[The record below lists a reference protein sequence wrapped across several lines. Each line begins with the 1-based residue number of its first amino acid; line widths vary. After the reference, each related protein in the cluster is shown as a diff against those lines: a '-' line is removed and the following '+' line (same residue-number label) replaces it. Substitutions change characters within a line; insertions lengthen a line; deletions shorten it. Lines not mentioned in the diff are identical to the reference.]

1 MKQQIEVTTDVE
13 LAEGTM
19 AATEVDGRWIGV
31 ARADGELYGFDDE
44 CSHDECPLTT
54 GSVIGREVECECHGA
69 RFDLRTGA
77 VTKAPATEPI
87 RTYPARVED
96 GKVVVELEP

>member
-1 MKQQIEVTTDVE
+1 MTHEIAVTTDVE
-13 LAEGTM
+13 LADGQM

-31 ARADGELYGFDDE
+31 ARTGGVVYGFDDE

-54 GSVIGREVECECHGA
+54 GAVVGDEIECECHGA

-87 RTYPARVED
+87 RTYPARVVD
-96 GKVVVELEP
+96 GRVMVELDS